1 MIRSV
6 LAVEARSCTVGAMAN
21 DTVTSADLEPE
32 TEIRIDPVC
41 GSDVDVATARDRDLM
56 VDFAGRTYAFCG
68 PGCRDR
74 FLAEPVVYAVAGR
87 SEP

>member
-1 MIRSV
+1 
-6 LAVEARSCTVGAMAN
+6 MAN

-32 TEIRIDPVC
+32 TEIGVDPVC
-41 GSDVDVATARDRDLM
+41 SSDVDMATARERDLM

-68 PGCRDR
+68 RGCRDR
-74 FLAEPVVYAVAGR
+74 FLSEPAVYAVAGR